1 MTIEKIARILVWKIR
16 ARPTVIELPFQKWW
30 HYYIPLYSSSFGH
43 TAGVRVMQPYDPKN
57 PIYKWTVI
65 APRIT
70 LSILAPESTRLTLL
84 SPPVELRKVP
94 ISDTGHLFTLGKRL
108 IIVKNPHAGCPT
120 TPFPLGLSGD
130 RRHSRAFMSKP
141 LMPVGGGGDGT
152 GSSKQHAGR
161 EALKKECFQNPGE
174 ARESRHGRE
183 GTAPRKRLL
192 LMNVG
197 QPSPASTQSSFHCL
211 RSGGREQPARK
222 RTRRQEQVMC
232 IAQVWS
238 TLYALDWT
246 ILQREACASHTQP
259 YILRH
264 SNLW

>member
-108 IIVKNPHAGCPT
+108 IIVKKPHAGCPT
-120 TPFPLGLSGD
+120 SPLLLGLSGD
-130 RRHSRAFMSKP
+130 TRHSGIYEETTSKSH
-141 LMPVGGGGDGT
+141 GGWRGELEA
-152 GSSKQHAGR
+152 SSQTLA
-161 EALKKECFQNPGE
+161 E
-174 ARESRHGRE
+174 
-183 GTAPRKRLL
+183 
-192 LMNVG
+192 
-197 QPSPASTQSSFHCL
+197 
-211 RSGGREQPARK
+211 
-222 RTRRQEQVMC
+222 RR
-232 IAQVWS
+232 
-238 TLYALDWT
+238 
-246 ILQREACASHTQP
+246 
-259 YILRH
+259 
-264 SNLW
+264 